1 MRPDMAVVVMLLLI
15 KTRTEQNISHQA
27 LAYCEES
34 GDFGEFS
41 GLITST
47 VAKSLFETL
56 VKHFSKMIYAGHLM
70 QNDAE
75 QLLVDSLINFKC
87 GSYEQNFVKQF
98 VIGALQQSIR
108 LLKSQTKVG
117 GSVSTNAYNQQFN
130 QQQEQNQQHVPGV
143 RSKLK
148 SSILSRSSGKD
159 NDLDD
164 EISQI
169 KRQKAAEFDEPEI
182 VDDF

>member
-70 QNDAE
+70 
-75 QLLVDSLINFKC
+75 
-87 GSYEQNFVKQF
+87 
-98 VIGALQQSIR
+98 
-108 LLKSQTKVG
+108 
-117 GSVSTNAYNQQFN
+117 
-130 QQQEQNQQHVPGV
+130 
-143 RSKLK
+143 
-148 SSILSRSSGKD
+148 
-159 NDLDD
+159 
-164 EISQI
+164 
-169 KRQKAAEFDEPEI
+169 
-182 VDDF
+182 